1 MRFDSPV
8 RSSLFS
14 SSLRAALVL
23 ALALTASACT
33 VKSSPG
39 PQGPGPDARAER
51 REDRRDERRDDR
63 RDRRFDAHSR
73 WDKLGERWVDG
84 RGDRDVI
91 AVGRKDGRFQKIQLV
106 VEHSSV
112 ELYDIVVTFG
122 DGTTFSP
129 NTRLAF
135 GPNATTRVIDL
146 PGGARVIRKVELR
159 YGNLPGGGRAQIELW
174 GI

>member
-1 MRFDSPV
+1 MRIASPA
-8 RSSLFS
+8 RALFS
-14 SSLRAALVL
+14 SLRSALLLSL
-23 ALALTASACT
+23 ALAASACT
-33 VKSSPG
+33 VKSNPG
-39 PQGPGPDARAER
+39 PQSPAAAER

-91 AVGRKDGRFQKIQLV
+91 HVGKKDGRFQKIQLV

-135 GPNATTRVIDL
+135 GPNSTTRVIDL

-174 GI
+174 GV

>member
-1 MRFDSPV
+1 MRLDSPSRFLSV
-8 RSSLFS
+8 RP
-14 SSLRAALVL
+14 AL
-23 ALALTASACT
+23 ALALALAASAC
-33 VKSSPG
+33 VARSNPG
-39 PQGPGPDARAER
+39 PRGPGPDARAER

-63 RDRRFDAHSR
+63 RDNRFDANSP

-91 AVGRKDGRFQKIQLV
+91 HVGKKDGRFQKIQLV

-122 DGTTFSP
+122 DGSTFAP
-129 NTRLAF
+129 GTRLAF
-135 GPNATTRVIDL
+135 GPNSTTRVIDL